1 MSKHI
6 LFISSLIAFIVWV
19 FLNNIFVYPYI
30 SLIIFLFFSLFFINY
45 ILFSHLRFF
54 IIYPFLLSFFL
65 LGVFISYKEYQE
77 NSLKYEQIQ
86 NYFYTDTNKIEWE
99 IQKLDTYNDYSKNYI
114 IKLKKIN
121 DKIIENPIFWIVES
135 PYNYT
140 FSSWDNVFFE
150 SKIYPFQNFSS
161 FNYEKYMLSK
171 NLYFK
176 TYPWSISFLWWSKEK
191 NKYITYL
198 EKLRINILSSIHFL
212 YPQEEAIFL
221 WGILLGARENISKD
235 LKDDFNNSWLTHLIA
250 VSGFN
255 ITILILFFSFFF
267 SFFPPFLRI
276 VLISFFVIFFTFLV
290 GYSAPVLRASLMG
303 LLWFYVVSLWRKASF
318 ELLFF
323 SSLFLMI
330 LFNPLSLNYDIS
342 LQLSFFSVLGIVYL
356 QKPLERILYF
366 VPSFFAIKES
376 LILSMSALLFTLPL
390 IIINFW
396 QMSIISPLSNIVV
409 APTIPFAMLFWF
421 LSIIL
426 FPLSTILGQIF
437 WYITYIFLR
446 FDIYMVHFFWSLK
459 ISLLQID
466 FWFLSSYFLIIYY
479 LLIFLFLSKQKKYYS
494 PL

>member
-6 LFISSLIAFIVWV
+6 LFISSLIAFIVGV

-30 SLIIFLFFSLFFINY
+30 SLIILLFFSLFFINY
-45 ILFSHLRFF
+45 ILFSHIRFF

-86 NYFYTDTNKIEWE
+86 KNFYTDTNKIEGE

-121 DKIIENPIFWIVES
+121 DKIIENPIFGIVES

-140 FSSWDNVFFE
+140 FFSGDNVFFE

-176 TYPWSISFLWWSKEK
+176 AYPWSISFLGGKEK

-221 WGILLGARENISKD
+221 GGILLGARENISKD
-235 LKDDFNNSWLTHLIA
+235 LKDDFNNSGLTHLIA

-267 SFFPPFLRI
+267 SFFPPFLKI

-303 LLWFYVVSLWRKASF
+303 LLGFYIVSLGRKASF
-318 ELLFF
+318 EFLFF

-376 LILSMSALLFTLPL
+376 LVLSISALLFTLPL
-390 IIINFW
+390 IIINFG

-409 APTIPFAMLFWF
+409 APTIPFAMLFGF

-437 WYITYIFLR
+437 GYITYIFLR
-446 FDIYMVHFFWSLK
+446 FDIYMVHFFGSLK

-466 FWFLSSYFLIIYY
+466 FGFLSSYFLIIYY